1 MVQRT
6 IVHHRMAQQC
16 LCRLSLLLVGCIG
29 TAGGSVGWEAVCWG
43 GDILVED
50 CYVSPLNDVDVPA
63 EAQGVIRVLE
73 VDEGHTVVAGQKL
86 ATIDDREVQINK
98 DLAKIELEK
107 AAEQAANDV
116 RIRYAREDAKVSA
129 SELDA
134 ARTANQRQPGTFGEA
149 EMRKMRL
156 QLSRS
161 TLGIEQA
168 ELDQKDYIY
177 ARESNTVKLRA
188 AEEEIGRRNI
198 EAPFAGVVV
207 DIQTRKGEWVNPGD
221 PLLRLVQM
229 DRLSIDGFL
238 NVKDDRGRVQK
249 GMPVVAT
256 VDTGAEKFETKGKV
270 SFISPLVQAG
280 GNFRVRVE
288 VQNTQKDGQ
297 WMLRPGLPATFRI
310 PVN

>member
-1 MVQRT
+1 MIQRT
-6 IVHHRMAQQC
+6 TDACSVKPWFGQFCLAFASCMSLASVLAHPCLAEDIV
-16 LCRLSLLLVGCIG
+16 
-29 TAGGSVGWEAVCWG
+29 
-43 GDILVED
+43 VED

-63 EAQGVIRVLE
+63 EAQGVIRALD
-73 VDEGHTVVAGQKL
+73 VDEGHTVVAGETL
-86 ATIDDREVQINK
+86 ATIDDREAQINK

-107 AAEQAANDV
+107 ASEQAANDV

-177 ARESNTVKLRA
+177 ARESNKVKLRA

-198 EAPFAGVVV
+198 EAPFDGVIV
-207 DIQTRKGEWVNPGD
+207 DIQAHKGEWVNPGD

-238 NVKDDRGRVQK
+238 NVKEDRGRVQN
-249 GMPVVAT
+249 GMPVIAMVE
-256 VDTGAEKFETKGKV
+256 TGAEKFETRGKV

-288 VQNTQKDGQ
+288 VENTKKNDQ

-310 PVN
+310 PVQ

>member
-1 MVQRT
+1 MMQRT
-6 IVHHRMAQQC
+6 IPLGQFFRGCC
-16 LCRLSLLLVGCIG
+16 LAFAGCIG
-29 TAGGSVGWEAVCWG
+29 SVAGWG
-43 GDILVED
+43 ANCLGDDIVVED

-63 EAQGVIRVLE
+63 EAQGVIRILQ
-73 VDEGHTVVAGQKL
+73 VDEGRTVIAGEPL
-86 ATIDDREVQINK
+86 ATIDDREAQINK

-107 AAEQAANDV
+107 ATEQAANDV

-168 ELDQKDYIY
+168 ELDQKDFIY
-177 ARESNTVKLRA
+177 ARKSNKVKLRA
-188 AEEEIGRRNI
+188 AEDEIGRRNI
-198 EAPFAGVVV
+198 EAPFTGIIV
-207 DIQTRKGEWVNPGD
+207 DIQARKGEWVNPGD

-238 NVKDDRGRVQK
+238 NVKEDRGRVEK
-249 GMPVVAT
+249 GMPVIAT
-256 VDTGAEKFETKGKV
+256 VNTGAEKFETQGKV
-270 SFISPLVQAG
+270 SFISPLIQAG

-288 VQNTQKDGQ
+288 VENTQKDGQ

-310 PVN
+310 PVK